1 MDHDIGV
8 VSVDG
13 EVLSKGRGSKKD
25 GAKGKAEKSNDK

>member
-13 EVLSKGRGSKKD
+13 EILGKRRGNEED
-25 GAKGKAEKSNDK
+25 EAKTEVEEGN

>member
-13 EVLSKGRGSKKD
+13 EILGKRRGNEKDKGE
-25 GAKGKAEKSNDK
+25 AEVEENNYK